1 MHVVVTGA
9 AGRLARVVLPRLCG
23 HPGIERVTGIDR
35 VAAAYRHA
43 RFTARVADIADPTT
57 HAALRDADALVNLAF
72 VLLRG
77 RMPLCSMTATNV
89 DATIALLSAAAD
101 AGISSI
107 VHLSSAAVY
116 GQGTDLA
123 EDAPLAPLPRFAYAQ
138 QKAHVDRFVARTLP
152 QVVLLRPTIV
162 LGPNAQP
169 LLTTLLALP
178 FYIRV
183 PDPQPRLCV
192 VHEDDVAAAVL
203 LALERETRGPFNL
216 AAASTFSA
224 RDLVR
229 TRHAHAPGVPRA
241 LARAAL
247 HVAWRTT
254 GWGGEPGWLDGAAAS
269 LTLDCTRARTILGWR
284 PRHEDCNEIIA
295 SCS

>member
-1 MHVVVTGA
+1 VHVVVTGA
-9 AGRLARVVLPRLCG
+9 AGRLARVVLPRLCE
-23 HPGIERVTGIDR
+23 HPAIGRVTGIDR
-35 VAAAYRHA
+35 VATAYRHPKFA
-43 RFTARVADIADPTT
+43 VHIADIADRAA

-77 RMPLCSMTATNV
+77 RMPLPSMTRTNV

-101 AGISSI
+101 AGIASI

-138 QKAHVDRFVARTLP
+138 HKAHVDRFVARTLP
-152 QVVLLRPTIV
+152 QVALLRPTIV

-178 FYIRV
+178 FYVRV

-192 VHEDDVAAAVL
+192 VHEDDVAVAVL
-203 LALERETRGPFNL
+203 LALERQVRGPFNL

-224 RDLVR
+224 RDLGR
-229 TRHAHAPGVPRA
+229 TRRTHAPGVPLA

-254 GWGGEPGWLDGAAAS
+254 GWGGEPGWLDGATSS
-269 LTLDCTRARTILGWR
+269 LTLDCTRARSTLGWR
-284 PRHEDCNEIIA
+284 PRHEDWNAIIA
-295 SCS
+295 SCN